1 MDLEI
6 DRFFGN
12 IASLRMDLND
22 YEKWCKDYE
31 SFRYKYPQW
40 KMKDGK
46 GINLYDMEDNHL
58 ANTIRL
64 VEKKDPEST
73 WLKVLKQEE
82 TYRKLKK
89 KIFEL
94 KLSLER
100 MEEISDKVF

>member
-1 MDLEI
+1 MNLEI
-6 DRFFGN
+6 DGFFGE
-12 IASLRMDLND
+12 IASLRMDLSD
-22 YEKWCKDYE
+22 YEKWCKNYE

-40 KMKDGK
+40 KMKNGK

-64 VEKKDPEST
+64 VEKKDPENT

-89 KIFEL
+89 EIFEL